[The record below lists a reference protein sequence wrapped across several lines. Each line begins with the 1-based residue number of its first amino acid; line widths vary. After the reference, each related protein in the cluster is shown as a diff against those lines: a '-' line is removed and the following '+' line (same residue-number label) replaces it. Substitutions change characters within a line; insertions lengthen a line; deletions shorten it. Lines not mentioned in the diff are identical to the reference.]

1 MILDGRKNN
10 WVEIKAA
17 RSSTHSTWTGTY
29 LASELEGK
37 VSKRYAYG
45 GQ

>member
-17 RSSTHSTWTGTY
+17 PALDLDRY